1 MMLPQRANIKANNK
15 VISKV
20 NNKSKYS
27 AQFVKGFF
35 LVASLFLIMSFSLL
49 SNAKS
54 TIPARPDPPHL
65 VNDFA
70 KLLNPADAEIL
81 EQKLIEYEKNTSTQI
96 AIVTIDS
103 LDEEEIASYATEL
116 HHQWGVGLKD
126 KGNGIVI
133 LISKGDRKMFIST
146 GYGTEAI
153 LTDAICKR
161 IIEQDLIPNFKQ
173 GNYNAGL
180 NQAFAHISGLLDG
193 SFKADSLN
201 TNVPATGKNN
211 PLGLIILFF
220 ILFPFLS
227 SIFGKNNR
235 TYGRRGGL
243 ADSIFWGSALGS
255 SWGSGGS
262 SSFSDFSSG
271 GGSFGGFGGGD
282 SGGGGAGGSW

>member
-1 MMLPQRANIKANNK
+1 

-27 AQFVKGFF
+27 AQLVKGFF
-35 LVASLFLIMSFSLL
+35 LLASLLWIMSFPLL
-49 SNAKS
+49 SKAKS

-70 KLLNPADAEIL
+70 QLLNQSESETL
-81 EQKLIEYEKNTSTQI
+81 EQKLIEYEKKTSTQI
-96 AIVTIDS
+96 AIVTIES
-103 LDEEEIASYATEL
+103 LEEEEIADYATQLGHE
-116 HHQWGVGLKD
+116 WGIGQKD
-126 KGNGIVI
+126 KGNGVV
-133 LISKGDRKMFIST
+133 LLVSKGDRKMFIAT
-146 GYGTEAI
+146 GYGTETI
-153 LTDAICKR
+153 LTDAVCKR

-201 TNVPATGKNN
+201 TSQSTKIRID
-211 PLGLIILFF
+211 PLSLIFLFF
-220 ILFPFLS
+220 ILVQFLS
-227 SIFGKNNR
+227 SIFGKNNK

-255 SWGSGGS
+255 SWGSGSS
-262 SSFSDFSSG
+262 SSFKDFSGG

-282 SGGGGAGGSW
+282 FGGGGAGGSW